1 MNLVVS
7 LVFDASHIA
16 LLISLL
22 LAIFNSFLVVPVLS
36 FQSLSSCRNNSCHP
50 QLAFL
55 GHSRASSKISTTI
68 GAETSMESITAR
80 GDNAKQGPS
89 GGSRYQ
95 NVPIVLV
102 GFSGAGDELMRLAD
116 TLVDQY
122 YDSHHNQQNIINSGS
137 ADALTEYAN
146 TQEEVLK
153 ETVSTSF
160 QGDNDGS
167 SHKSSIVEVIGRDP
181 EGIFTLRSHDLHQ
194 LLEEGSI
201 TSQDVIV
208 IDFAHRLI
216 SDKDGAHAPQLQ
228 ARLIEA
234 LEYLYHERH
243 CLVIY
248 INVHAESSLM
258 APIPTLMKDQVEQ
271 KLVELST
278 YELCIKDEGLHPQTI
293 MAIHDLG
300 IIRLTTTTDSS
311 HISTVEEGEKND
323 HDTDTPPQ
331 PTSTSKLAEEETT
344 NIQDI
349 VTRQLQAWEGVQ
361 WELLRMVAHANL
373 PPAVVGSTE
382 ISKLM
387 GPHTFFLSLSF
398 DDVIK
403 VQPYVSQLCADVDA
417 MELRVDLLSSHED
430 RHHVLHQLQLL
441 RRLCRPY
448 AQRAPFLASCST
460 HTITPIEDA
469 IPVVFTVRTA
479 HQAGKFHDDEEGIQ
493 RMFQL
498 LKLGLRGATD
508 ILDIESAWDPEETAQ
523 LLDLAQQ
530 TYPAT
535 ILLGSHHVVDR
546 EVTTAEAVELFL
558 NCNLQGRAHAAKVVL
573 SIEDPSKVYM
583 AYDASIISTK
593 AMEARGQRVIPNISL
608 ILGTI
613 GEYSRVINPRF
624 TPVTHDCLPFKA
636 APGQLSS
643 SDLMKRRLEAGLLL
657 PKKYAILGHNI
668 AYSVSPQMHTAAFA
682 ATALPHT
689 YDRVDVET
697 VEEFVKSDLFNS
709 ENFGGCSVTIPHKL
723 SIIPYV
729 DTLSDAAKAIGSVN
743 TLVVSNKDRGI
754 AGSSTSIRNMEQRV
768 IYGDNTDWIG
778 IFNPLKRR
786 IDTDGTISSDTRGA
800 ALILGGGGTARAAA
814 YAAKQLGLDILY
826 YNRTP
831 SKAIE
836 LATVFG
842 GEVLTSLLPDD
853 AEGLGGALSRG
864 GRFLQVVISTLP
876 KSAEFLLPE
885 WVLEEAER
893 KPIVFDVNYK
903 PYNTPLLIQSENS
916 GCQVIR
922 GSEMLW
928 EQGVQQF
935 ELWTERKA
943 PYKIMKNI
951 VLQNCLPSTEG

>member
-7 LVFDASHIA
+7 IVFIASHIIV
-16 LLISLL
+16 LRISVL
-22 LAIFNSFLVVPVLS
+22 LAILNSFSVVPVLS
-36 FQSLSSCRNNSCHP
+36 FQSLLSSCRHNNCPP

-55 GHSRASSKISTTI
+55 AHSSDTNKMSTTI
-68 GAETSMESITAR
+68 KAETSMDSIIAGDDNTIQGSSR
-80 GDNAKQGPS
+80 GS
-89 GGSRYQ
+89 TRYQ
-95 NVPIVLV
+95 DVPIVLV
-102 GFSGAGDELMRLAD
+102 GFSGAGEELMRLAD

-122 YDSHHNQQNIINSGS
+122 YDSHDKKNTVNE
-137 ADALTEYAN
+137 ADGAEASKEYAD
-146 TQEEVLK
+146 TQEDVLTK
-153 ETVSTSF
+153 STSKSLK
-160 QGDNDGS
+160 GDNNGRS
-167 SHKSSIVEVIGRDP
+167 NKSSIVEVIGRDP

-194 LLEEGSI
+194 LLDEGSI

-216 SDKDGAHAPQLQ
+216 SDKDGVHAPQLQ
-228 ARLIEA
+228 ARLLEA

-258 APIPTLMKDQVEQ
+258 APIPTLMKDQMEQ

-300 IIRLTTTTDSS
+300 IGLTTTDSTPAS
-311 HISTVEEGEKND
+311 SEKEGEED
-323 HDTDTPPQ
+323 DSDT
-331 PTSTSKLAEEETT
+331 ETQHPNSNSILVEDET
-344 NIQDI
+344 KNIQDT

-361 WELLRMVAHANL
+361 WELLRIVAHANL
-373 PPAVVGSTE
+373 PPAVVGSTD
-382 ISKLM
+382 ITKLM

-417 MELRVDLLSSHED
+417 MELRVDLLSNHVD

-448 AQRAPFLASCST
+448 AQRAPFLPSCST
-460 HTITPIEDA
+460 HTVTPIEDA
-469 IPVVFTVRTA
+469 IPIVFTVRTA
-479 HQAGKFHDDEEGIQ
+479 HQAGKFNDDEEGIQ

-508 ILDIESAWDPEETAQ
+508 ILDIESAWDPMQTTQ

-546 EVTTAEAVELFL
+546 EISTSEAVDLFL

-593 AMEARGQRVIPNISL
+593 ATEARGQRIVPNISL

-624 TPVTHDCLPFKA
+624 TPVTHECLPFTA
-636 APGQLSS
+636 APGQLSA
-643 SDLMKRRLEAGLLL
+643 SDLMKRRIEAGLLL

-689 YDRVDVET
+689 YSRADVET
-697 VEEFVKSDLFNS
+697 VEEFVKGDLFNS
-709 ENFGGCSVTIPHKL
+709 QEFGGCSVTIPHKL

-729 DTLSDAAKAIGSVN
+729 DILSDAAKAIGSVN
-743 TLVVSNKDRGI
+743 TLVVLNRERGI
-754 AGSSTSIRNMEQRV
+754 AGSSTSIRNMEQRT

-786 IDTDGTISSDTRGA
+786 LDASGTISSDVRGA

-831 SKAIE
+831 SKAKE
-836 LATVFG
+836 LAAAFG
-842 GEVLTSLLPDD
+842 GEVLTSLLADD
-853 AEGLGGALSRG
+853 IEGLGGALSRG
-864 GRFLQVVISTLP
+864 GRVLQAVISTLP
-876 KSAEFLLPE
+876 NSAEFVLPE
-885 WVLEEAER
+885 WVLDKPTR
-893 KPIVFDVNYK
+893 KPIIFDVNYK
-903 PYNTPLLIQSENS
+903 PYNTPLLIQSENN
-916 GCQVIR
+916 GCQVVR

-943 PYKIMKNI
+943 PYKVMKNI
-951 VLQNCLPSTEG
+951 VLQNCIPSA